1 LDSYRIVCPACSS
14 EFLSYE
20 KYVGHVFESHGD
32 QPSLRMKAIIRKE
45 EEEEEEE
52 DSQNCN

>member
-45 EEEEEEE
+45 EEEEEE